1 MLPRFWVAIT
11 RARSD
16 REYCLKGHC
25 LQNARVSDGR
35 IRVAAAADIH
45 CSEETRGDVE
55 AAFRKV
61 GAEADVILLA
71 GDLTTYGLPEQAQVL
86 ADIAG
91 AVQVPIVAV
100 LGNHDYHSDREGE
113 IAELLTATGI
123 TLLER
128 SSTVLNVNG
137 VSVGIVGAKGFIGGF
152 DGGGINF
159 GEAMMREIYAQTTA
173 DVEALDRG
181 FTEISGAAIR
191 IALLHYSPIAET
203 LEGEPRGIWSV
214 LGNERLAV
222 PLAAHKPD
230 LVLHGHAHKGRFQ
243 GSIDSIPVFNVAVHV
258 MGQDFWT
265 FELEPAAGPVS
276 VEEVT

>member
-1 MLPRFWVAIT
+1 V
-11 RARSD
+11 
-16 REYCLKGHC
+16 RE
-25 LQNARVSDGR
+25 GR

-45 CSEETRGDVE
+45 CSEETRAQVG
-55 AAFRKV
+55 AAFEKV
-61 GAEADVILLA
+61 DADADLILLA

-86 ADIAG
+86 ADIAR
-91 AVQVPIVAV
+91 AVRTPIVAV

-113 IAELLTATGI
+113 ITEVLTAAGI

-128 SSTVLNVNG
+128 SSTVL
-137 VSVGIVGAKGFIGGF
+137 SVGDASVGVVGAKGFIGGF

-159 GEAMMREIYAQTTA
+159 GEQMIRDIYATTTA

-181 FTEISGAAIR
+181 LSDVSGAAIR
-191 IALLHYSPIAET
+191 IVLLHYSPIAET

-222 PLAAHKPD
+222 PLAAHRPD
-230 LVLHGHAHKGRFQ
+230 LVLHGHAHRGRFE

-265 FELEPAAGPVS
+265 FELEPAEGPVS

>member
-1 MLPRFWVAIT
+1 
-11 RARSD
+11 
-16 REYCLKGHC
+16 
-25 LQNARVSDGR
+25 VSRGR

-45 CSEETRGDVE
+45 CSEETRDEVA

-61 GAEADVILLA
+61 DAESDVILLA
-71 GDLTTYGLPEQAQVL
+71 GDLTTFGLPEQARVL
-86 ADIAG
+86 ADIAAEVG
-91 AVQVPIVAV
+91 APIVAV

-113 IAELLTATGI
+113 IAELLTAAGI

-128 SSTVLNVNG
+128 SSTTLNVTG
-137 VSVGIVGAKGFIGGF
+137 ISVGVVGAKGFIGGF

-159 GEAMMREIYAQTTA
+159 GEPLIREIYAETTA
-173 DVEALDRG
+173 DVEALERG
-181 FTEISGAAIR
+181 FSEISGAAIR

-203 LEGEPRGIWSV
+203 LEGEPRGIWNV
-214 LGNERLAV
+214 LGNERLSV
-222 PLAAHKPD
+222 PLAAHRPD

-276 VEEVT
+276 VEEAT

>member
-1 MLPRFWVAIT
+1 
-11 RARSD
+11 
-16 REYCLKGHC
+16 
-25 LQNARVSDGR
+25 VSERR
-35 IRVAAAADIH
+35 IRIAAAADIH
-45 CSEETRGDVE
+45 CSDETRGRIE
-55 AAFRKV
+55 AAFAKV
-61 GAEADVILLA
+61 DVDTDLILLA

-86 ADIAG
+86 ADIAHG
-91 AVQVPIVAV
+91 VSAPIVAV

-113 IAELLTATGI
+113 ITELLTAAGI

-128 SSTVLNVNG
+128 SSTVLSVSD

-159 GEAMMREIYAQTTA
+159 GEPLIRQIHAETTA
-173 DVEALDRG
+173 DVDALERG
-181 FTEISGAAIR
+181 FSEIAGAAIR

-214 LGNERLAV
+214 LGNQRLAV
-222 PLAAHKPD
+222 PLAAHRPD
-230 LVLHGHAHKGRFQ
+230 LVLHGHAHKGRFE

-265 FELEPAAGPVS
+265 FELEPSAGPVG

>member
-1 MLPRFWVAIT
+1 
-11 RARSD
+11 
-16 REYCLKGHC
+16 
-25 LQNARVSDGR
+25 VSSSR

-45 CSEETRGDVE
+45 CSEESRADIQAAFERVE
-55 AAFRKV
+55 AQT
-61 GAEADVILLA
+61 ELILLA

-91 AVQVPIVAV
+91 GLSVPVVAV

-113 IAELLTATGI
+113 ITELLTAAGI
-123 TLLER
+123 TMLER
-128 SSTVLNVNG
+128 SSAVLTVNG
-137 VSVGIVGAKGFIGGF
+137 VAVGVVGAKGFIGGF

-159 GEAMMREIYAQTTA
+159 GEPLIRAVHAETTA
-173 DVEALDRG
+173 DVEALERG
-181 FTEISGAAIR
+181 FTEIAGAAIR

-222 PLAAHKPD
+222 PLAAHRPD
-230 LVLHGHAHKGRFQ
+230 LVLHGHAHRGRFQ
-243 GSIDSIPVFNVAVHV
+243 GSLDSIPVFNVAVHV
-258 MGQDFWT
+258 MGRDFWT
-265 FELEPAAGPVS
+265 FELEPVEGPVS

>member
-1 MLPRFWVAIT
+1 MAVSLHNP
-11 RARSD
+11 
-16 REYCLKGHC
+16 
-25 LQNARVSDGR
+25 RVSTTR

-45 CSEETRGDVE
+45 CSEETRAEIQTAFERVE
-55 AAFRKV
+55 V
-61 GAEADVILLA
+61 GADLILLA

-91 AVQVPIVAV
+91 EVGVPIVAV

-113 IAELLTATGI
+113 ITELLTAAGI
-123 TLLER
+123 TVLER
-128 SSTVLNVNG
+128 SSTVQSVNG
-137 VSVGIVGAKGFIGGF
+137 VSVGVVGAKGFIGGF

-159 GEAMMREIYAQTTA
+159 GEPLIREVHAETTA
-173 DVEALDRG
+173 DVEGLEQG
-181 FTEISGAAIR
+181 FSEIAGAPIR

-203 LEGEPRGIWSV
+203 LEGEPRGLWSV

-222 PLAAHKPD
+222 PIAAHRPD

-243 GSIDSIPVFNVAVHV
+243 GAIDSIPVFNVAVHV

-265 FELEPAAGPVS
+265 FELEPVEGPVS

>member
-1 MLPRFWVAIT
+1 V
-11 RARSD
+11 S
-16 REYCLKGHC
+16 RE
-25 LQNARVSDGR
+25 R

-45 CSEETRGDVE
+45 CSEETRDELG
-55 AAFRKV
+55 AAFRRV
-61 GAEADVILLA
+61 DAEADVILLA
-71 GDLTTYGLPEQAQVL
+71 GDLTTYGLPEQARVL
-86 ADIAG
+86 GDIAG
-91 AVQVPIVAV
+91 EVGAPIVAV

-113 IAELLTATGI
+113 IAELLNAAGI
-123 TLLER
+123 TLLDR
-128 SSTVLNVNG
+128 SSTILSVNG

-159 GEAMMREIYAQTTA
+159 GEPLIREIYAETTA
-173 DVEALDRG
+173 DVEALERG
-181 FTEISGAAIR
+181 FSEIAGAAIR
-191 IALLHYSPIAET
+191 IALLHYAPIAET

-222 PLAAHKPD
+222 PLAAHRPD

-258 MGQDFWT
+258 MGEDFWT

-276 VEEVT
+276 VEEAT

>member
-1 MLPRFWVAIT
+1 M
-11 RARSD
+11 
-16 REYCLKGHC
+16 
-25 LQNARVSDGR
+25 QNARVSEGR

-45 CSEETRGDVE
+45 CSEETRGEVG
-55 AAFRKV
+55 AAFQKV
-61 GAEADVILLA
+61 DSEADVILLA

-86 ADIAG
+86 ADVAG
-91 AVQVPIVAV
+91 AVEAPIVAI
-100 LGNHDYHSDREGE
+100 LGNHDYHSDRESE
-113 IAELLTATGI
+113 ITEVLTGAGI
-123 TLLER
+123 TVLER

-137 VSVGIVGAKGFIGGF
+137 VSVGVVGAKGFIGGF
-152 DGGGINF
+152 EGGGINF
-159 GEAMMREIYAQTTA
+159 GEPMIREIYAATTA

-181 FTEISGAAIR
+181 LSDVAGAAIR

-203 LEGEPRGIWSV
+203 LEGEPRGLWSV

-222 PLAAHKPD
+222 PLASHKPD

-265 FELEPAAGPVS
+265 FELEPAEGPVS

>member
-1 MLPRFWVAIT
+1 V
-11 RARSD
+11 S
-16 REYCLKGHC
+16 RE
-25 LQNARVSDGR
+25 R

-45 CSEETRGDVE
+45 CSEETRDEVA

-61 GAEADVILLA
+61 DAEADVILLA
-71 GDLTTYGLPEQAQVL
+71 GDLTTFGLPEQARVL
-86 ADIAG
+86 ADIA
-91 AVQVPIVAV
+91 AEVSAPIVAV

-113 IAELLTATGI
+113 IAELLTAAGI

-128 SSTVLNVNG
+128 SSTTLNVNG
-137 VSVGIVGAKGFIGGF
+137 VSVGVVGAKGFIGGF

-159 GEAMMREIYAQTTA
+159 GETLIREIYAETTA
-173 DVEALDRG
+173 DVEALERG
-181 FTEISGAAIR
+181 FVEISGAALR

-222 PLAAHKPD
+222 PLAAHRPD

-258 MGQDFWT
+258 IGRDFWT
-265 FELEPAAGPVS
+265 FELEPTAGPVR
-276 VEEVT
+276 VEEAT

>member
-1 MLPRFWVAIT
+1 ML
-11 RARSD
+11 S
-16 REYCLKGHC
+16 
-25 LQNARVSDGR
+25 LQNARVSSGR
-35 IRVAAAADIH
+35 IRIAAAADIH
-45 CSEETRGDVE
+45 CSDETRGDVE
-55 AAFRKV
+55 AAFEKV
-61 GAEADVILLA
+61 DAEADVILLA

-86 ADIAG
+86 ADIARS
-91 AVQVPIVAV
+91 VEVPIVAV
-100 LGNHDYHSDREGE
+100 LGNHDYHSDRASE
-113 IAELLTATGI
+113 IVELLTAAGV

-128 SSTVLNVNG
+128 SSTVLSPG
-137 VSVGIVGAKGFIGGF
+137 DVSVGVVGVKGFIGGF

-159 GEAMMREIYAQTTA
+159 GEPMIREIYAETTA

-181 FTEISGAAIR
+181 FSEVSGAAIR
-191 IALLHYSPIAET
+191 IALLHYAPITET
-203 LEGEPRGIWSV
+203 LEGEPRGLWSV

-258 MGQDFWT
+258 MGHDFWT
-265 FELEPAAGPVS
+265 FELEPAEGPVS

>member
-1 MLPRFWVAIT
+1 V
-11 RARSD
+11 
-16 REYCLKGHC
+16 RE
-25 LQNARVSDGR
+25 GR

-45 CSEETRGDVE
+45 CSEETRAQVG
-55 AAFRKV
+55 AAFEKV
-61 GAEADVILLA
+61 DADADVILLA

-86 ADIAG
+86 ADIAR
-91 AVQVPIVAV
+91 AVRTPIVAV

-113 IAELLTATGI
+113 ITEVLTAAGI

-128 SSTVLNVNG
+128 SSTVL
-137 VSVGIVGAKGFIGGF
+137 SVGDASVGVVGAKGFIGGF

-159 GEAMMREIYAQTTA
+159 GEQMIRDIYATTTA

-181 FTEISGAAIR
+181 LSDVSGAAIR
-191 IALLHYSPIAET
+191 IVLLHYSPIAET

-222 PLAAHKPD
+222 PLAAHRPD
-230 LVLHGHAHKGRFQ
+230 LVLHGHAHRGRFE

-265 FELEPAAGPVS
+265 FELEPAEGPVS

>member
-1 MLPRFWVAIT
+1 M
-11 RARSD
+11 S
-16 REYCLKGHC
+16 RE
-25 LQNARVSDGR
+25 R

-45 CSEETRGDVE
+45 CSEETRDEVA

-61 GAEADVILLA
+61 DAEADVILLA
-71 GDLTTYGLPEQAQVL
+71 GDLTTFGLPEQARVL
-86 ADIAG
+86 ADIA
-91 AVQVPIVAV
+91 AEVSAPIVAV

-113 IAELLTATGI
+113 IAELLTAAGI

-128 SSTVLNVNG
+128 SSTTLNVNG
-137 VSVGIVGAKGFIGGF
+137 VSVGVVGAKGFIGGF

-159 GEAMMREIYAQTTA
+159 GEPLIREIYAETTA
-173 DVEALDRG
+173 DVEALERG
-181 FTEISGAAIR
+181 FVEISGAALR

-203 LEGEPRGIWSV
+203 LQGEPRGIWSV

-222 PLAAHKPD
+222 PLAAHRPD

-258 MGQDFWT
+258 IGQDFWT

-276 VEEVT
+276 VEEAT